1 MIRDLRQILDGWTY
15 EPGKISVRKILGRD
29 GREKIQTRIDL
40 GVMQLELTGRPDG
53 ARPHDC
59 ESLLE
64 HHEQRLHQHLDIH
77 GNDDDF
83 VLAPEDCRDLR
94 HEAYLYYQRYLAFFV
109 LEEYDGVVRD
119 TARNLRVIDLCER
132 YAATPRDREV
142 LRPQRPYVMMMHAL
156 AAALHALARGKAPAA
171 LRIVERGLAD
181 LDRLRTDA
189 HEEDT
194 CGHELAT
201 LHALRRDVLER
212 LPDGAPA
219 RLRSQLEAA
228 LAAEDYERAAA
239 LRDQLTHGS
248 EPSTS
253 A

>member
-40 GVMQLELTGRPDG
+40 GVMQMELAGRPDG
-53 ARPHDC
+53 ARPHGC

-64 HHEQRLHQHLDIH
+64 HHEQRLHQHLDVH
-77 GNDDDF
+77 GNDEDF

-109 LEEYDGVVRD
+109 LEEYDRVVRD
-119 TARNLRVIDLCER
+119 TARNLRVVDLCER

-142 LRPQRPYVMMMHAL
+142 LRPQRPYVLMMHAR
-156 AAALHALARGKAPAA
+156 AEALHALARGKAPAA
-171 LRIVERGLAD
+171 LRIVERGIAD

-189 HEEDT
+189 NDDEL
-194 CGHELAT
+194 CGSELTT
-201 LHALRRDVLER
+201 LRALYREVLEQM
-212 LPDGAPA
+212 PDNAPA
-219 RLRSQLEAA
+219 RLRSQLDAA

-239 LRDQLTHGS
+239 LRDQLTNGS
-248 EPSTS
+248 EPSAS